1 MHNIGTYASWFA
13 VSSNTSPS
21 KSELLMSAISYVV
34 QSLPDQTLSLQAA
47 SALRNLCDANRKAL
61 APQIGAFA
69 ELHAGLAQVP
79 VRSRL
84 RHFSCQG
91 ITTLFQDSEKSK
103 VMESLASVVEALP
116 PVEAVPTVE
125 VNFT

>member
-1 MHNIGTYASWFA
+1 
-13 VSSNTSPS
+13 
-21 KSELLMSAISYVV
+21 MSAISYVV
-34 QSLPDQTLSLQAA
+34 QSLPDQLLSLQAA

-79 VRSRL
+79 VCSRL
-84 RHFSCQG
+84 RHFPCQG

-103 VMESLASVVEALP
+103 VMESLASVVQALP
-116 PVEAVPTVE
+116 PTEAIPTVE
-125 VNFT
+125 VNLHDPQLIGNS